1 MRYIGIF
8 IIGCIFLLFNSIFVM
23 HEVQQGLVLEFGE
36 IKRVVKNPGLHF
48 KIPFI
53 QNVMYFEKRLIDFDL
68 PPQEVVAGDQ
78 KRIVVDLY
86 ARYKIYDPLKFY
98 KTMQNLYNAKMKLMI
113 IFQGTLRNVIGANDL
128 NNLLSNKRSIIMDRI
143 QDDIKKACIDFGIEV
158 IDVRIKKADLPK
170 ENSEA
175 IFRRMETERQ
185 VEAQKIRAEGSETS
199 KVIKSATDKEAAI
212 IIAKSRVKAAEI
224 EGLADAEFLK
234 ITSKAY
240 GKDKEFFEFYK
251 TLEIYKKSLSDSVVV
266 IDPKSNQFF
275 DFIK

>member
-1 MRYIGIF
+1 MRSIGIL
-8 IIGCIFLLFNSIFVM
+8 IIGCVFLLFNSIFVM

-36 IKRVVKNPGLHF
+36 IKRVIKNPGLHF

-143 QDDIKKACIDFGIEV
+143 QDDIKNMYRFWNRDNRRKNQ
-158 IDVRIKKADLPK
+158 KKLIYPK
-170 ENSEA
+170 KIVKQYLEGWK
-175 IFRRMETERQ
+175 
-185 VEAQKIRAEGSETS
+185 QKDR
-199 KVIKSATDKEAAI
+199 
-212 IIAKSRVKAAEI
+212 
-224 EGLADAEFLK
+224 
-234 ITSKAY
+234 
-240 GKDKEFFEFYK
+240 
-251 TLEIYKKSLSDSVVV
+251 
-266 IDPKSNQFF
+266 
-275 DFIK
+275 

>member
-1 MRYIGIF
+1 
-8 IIGCIFLLFNSIFVM
+8 
-23 HEVQQGLVLEFGE
+23 
-36 IKRVVKNPGLHF
+36 
-48 KIPFI
+48 
-53 QNVMYFEKRLIDFDL
+53 
-68 PPQEVVAGDQ
+68 
-78 KRIVVDLY
+78 
-86 ARYKIYDPLKFY
+86 
-98 KTMQNLYNAKMKLMI
+98 
-113 IFQGTLRNVIGANDL
+113 
-128 NNLLSNKRSIIMDRI
+128 
-143 QDDIKKACIDFGIEV
+143 
-158 IDVRIKKADLPK
+158 
-170 ENSEA
+170 
-175 IFRRMETERQ
+175 METERQ